1 MHMIKPHILLS
12 AEKALNSLTDLE
24 NSLLQLQRQRL
35 QLEQRE
41 KSILAA
47 IGRASETQLANLM
60 LDSGMG
66 SQAFA
71 ELVRRT
77 VQSSVRM
84 PGSESENLAQ
94 PFVRKA
100 PIKFRHPDK
109 PGLVWS
115 GRGKTPVWIKE
126 LDAAGRLDEA
136 RSWDDEEDDDDF

>member
-1 MHMIKPHILLS
+1 MIKPHLLKS
-12 AEKALNSLTDLE
+12 AETALNSLTELE
-24 NSLLQLQRQRL
+24 NSLLRQQQQRL

-41 KSILAA
+41 KSLLTAM
-47 IGRASETQLANLM
+47 GRESEKQLASLM
-60 LDSGMG
+60 LESGIG
-66 SQAFA
+66 TQAFA

-115 GRGKTPVWIKE
+115 GRGKTPLWIKE
-126 LDAAGRLDEA
+126 LETDGRLDEA
-136 RSWDDEEDDDDF
+136 RSGDDEDDDDDF

>member
-1 MHMIKPHILLS
+1 MIKPHILMS
-12 AEKALNSLTDLE
+12 AETALNSLTELE
-24 NSLLQLQRQRL
+24 NSLLRLQQQRL

-41 KSILAA
+41 KSLLTAM
-47 IGRASETQLANLM
+47 GRASETQLAGLM
-60 LDSGMG
+60 LESGIG
-66 SQAFA
+66 TQAFA

-115 GRGKTPVWIKE
+115 GRGKTPLWIKE
-126 LDAAGRLDEA
+126 LESDGRLDEA
-136 RSWDDEEDDDDF
+136 RSLDDEDDDDDF